1 MIPFF
6 QNSQTTPE
14 ETPQSAP
21 AEGGSITDQLTETTD
36 QVQELIN
43 GAKDWALENGPSV
56 LMALAIF
63 VIGRWVAKMIA
74 GIIRRVMTKRGIDS
88 MLVGFIANMVYM
100 ALVAFVVVAA
110 LEKLSVNTSGFVA
123 IIGAATFAIG
133 FALQGS
139 LANFAAGVMIMIF
152 RPFKAGD
159 FIEAGGAAGIVEEV
173 GVFATMIRTGDNK
186 RIIVPNGGITGGNI
200 TNYSAKE
207 TRRVDLVFGIG
218 YDDNIKDAKDLIQ
231 GLLDADDRIL
241 KDPEPTIGVLELAD
255 SSVNFA
261 VRPWVKTAD
270 YWGVYFD
277 LHEQFKLKCDEKGIS
292 IPYPQR
298 DVHLHKVDGAA

>member
-6 QNSQTTPE
+6 QDPE
-14 ETPQSAP
+14 TAANDAANAAENATQS
-21 AEGGSITDQLTETTD
+21 GQDGSLTGQLGETTD
-36 QVQELIN
+36 QVQALIE
-43 GAKDWALENGPSV
+43 GAKDFAIEKGPSV

-63 VIGRWVAKMIA
+63 VIGRWVAKIITG
-74 GIIRRVMTKRGIDS
+74 GIRKLMKKRGIDE
-88 MLVGFIANMVYM
+88 MLVGFVCNMVYM
-100 ALVAFVVVAA
+100 ALLAFVVVAA
-110 LEKLSVNTSGFVA
+110 LEKIGVSTSGFVA

-159 FIEAGGAAGIVEEV
+159 FIEAGGATGIVEEV

-231 GLLDADDRIL
+231 GILDADDRIL
-241 KDPEPTIGVLELAD
+241 CEG
-255 SSVNFA
+255 
-261 VRPWVKTAD
+261 
-270 YWGVYFD
+270 G
-277 LHEQFKLKCDEKGIS
+277 
-292 IPYPQR
+292 
-298 DVHLHKVDGAA
+298 